1 MNFGNLKNNL
11 GKLKNLAPSNNVLDI
26 LKEVFD
32 ATTLAEIKQGKVV
45 VTDKTLNDIAAK
57 QIAKVNDLPIKS
69 FELVSHADQKLEI
82 KTVLPKIGNVSLIG
96 KIEDFHI
103 GKDSAVL
110 VYDVENYK
118 ITDIKILSWIFSQ
131 ISLGL
136 LYRFIGNM
144 GELEGVNIAIDGD
157 KISADISKLLATSK
171 LNKTIIGDITALDVI
186 EIENATPKEGGI
198 ELSVKLNAVNIA
210 RDKLKSLIN

>member
-1 MNFGNLKNNL
+1 MNFGSLKKNL
-11 GKLKNLAPSNNVLDI
+11 GKLKNLAPSTDVLDI

-57 QIAKVNDLPIKS
+57 QIAKGNDLPIKS
-69 FELVSHADQKLEI
+69 FELVSHANQKIEI
-82 KTVLPKIGNVSLIG
+82 QTFLPKIGNVSLIG

-103 GKDSAVL
+103 GKDSAAL

-136 LYRFIGNM
+136 LYRFIGDM

-157 KISADISKLLATSK
+157 KISVDISKLLAASK
-171 LNKTIIGDITALDVI
+171 LNKKLIGDITALDI
-186 EIENATPKEGGI
+186 FEIENAAPKEGGI
-198 ELSVKLNAVNIA
+198 ELAVKLNAVNIA
-210 RDKLKSLIN
+210 RDKLKSFLD